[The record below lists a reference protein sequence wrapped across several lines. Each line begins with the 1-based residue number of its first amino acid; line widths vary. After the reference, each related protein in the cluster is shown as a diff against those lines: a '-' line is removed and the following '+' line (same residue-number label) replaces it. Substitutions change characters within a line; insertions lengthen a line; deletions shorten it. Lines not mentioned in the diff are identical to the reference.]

1 MCIRDRVKG
10 TGQVLGWW
18 VDRPMYAGISGMGH
32 IFLTVALAMVMVA
45 LRRALVTTPVAVDS
59 PAAPAVARA

>member
-1 MCIRDRVKG
+1 M
-10 TGQVLGWW
+10 LGWW

-32 IFLTVALAMVMVA
+32 ILLTVALAMVMVA